1 MTHTALGVAAGTWG
15 VAMAVAPVL
24 QIRQILRARSS
35 KGLSLGY
42 MSVLLV
48 GFVLWVAY
56 GVAGGD
62 VPLIV
67 PNAIALAVMAAT
79 IAMALRHR

>member
-24 QIRQILRARSS
+24 QIRQIRRLRSS
-35 KGLSLGY
+35 IGLSLGY

-48 GFVLWVAY
+48 GFALWIGY
-56 GVAGGD
+56 GVAGTD
-62 VPLIV
+62 WPLIV
-67 PNAIALAVMAAT
+67 PNAIAFAVMATT
-79 IAMALRHR
+79 IATALRHR